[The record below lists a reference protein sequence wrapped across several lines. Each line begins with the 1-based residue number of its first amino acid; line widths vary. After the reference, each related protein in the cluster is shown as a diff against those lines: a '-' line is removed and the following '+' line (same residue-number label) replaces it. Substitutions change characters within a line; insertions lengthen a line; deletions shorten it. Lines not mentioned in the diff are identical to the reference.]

1 MSQPDAVSVQTVTS
15 GARET
20 LAPSI
25 IKDSESDPV
34 LARLR
39 SQLAWYS
46 QSAQKSKRWFTVFK
60 VTSIIAAAA
69 IPVLAG
75 FGVDWLGSYLTLALG
90 LLGAVIVIIE
100 GLLRLFQWEQHWLN
114 YRTTKLALD
123 REHALYLAAAGPY
136 AESKDARRLLAE
148 TVEDLL
154 SRENQSWVLLHQDK
168 KSKDSSAS

>member
-1 MSQPDAVSVQTVTS
+1 MSQPDTVSVQTATS
-15 GARET
+15 RPIE
-20 LAPSI
+20 APAPNLTENS
-25 IKDSESDPV
+25 KLDPV
-34 LARLR
+34 LARLQ
-39 SQLAWYS
+39 SQQRWYS
-46 QSAQKSKRWFTVFK
+46 QSAQRSRRWFTAFK
-60 VTSIIAAAA
+60 VISIIAAAA

-75 FGVDWLGSYLTLALG
+75 FGGEWLGSYLTLALG

-154 SRENQSWVLLHQDK
+154 SRENQSWSLLHQEK
-168 KSKDSSAS
+168 KGKDSAS